1 MRTVAA
7 FLFRHRVQSLLGLW
21 AVLATANW
29 AVQPERASTW
39 LAAAGLLA
47 GLALVARLVVH
58 RRPSSGPRRN
68 AVDGIRTGILFAA
81 SIMAVTLA
89 ATLAYALGAIA
100 DPTLSQRI
108 PMVVIGA
115 YFVFAGNAMPKRLTP
130 LAALRCDPATAQ
142 AVQRLAGWAWV
153 LSGLA
158 VAGAWLALPP
168 DLAEPISV
176 AAILGGGFVVLAKI
190 ASVRWLRPA
199 GA

>member
-1 MRTVAA
+1 M
-7 FLFRHRVQSLLGLW
+7 
-21 AVLATANW
+21 ATA
-29 AVQPERASTW
+29 V
-39 LAAAGLLA
+39 LLA

-58 RRPSSGPRRN
+58 RPPSSGPRRDS
-68 AVDGIRTGILFAA
+68 VDAIRTGLVFAA
-81 SIMAVTLA
+81 SIMAATLA
-89 ATLAYALGAIA
+89 ATLAHALGATA
-100 DPTLSQRI
+100 DPTLSRRM

-142 AVQRLAGWAWV
+142 AVQRLTGWTWV

-176 AAILGGGFVVLAKI
+176 AAILGGALVVLAKI